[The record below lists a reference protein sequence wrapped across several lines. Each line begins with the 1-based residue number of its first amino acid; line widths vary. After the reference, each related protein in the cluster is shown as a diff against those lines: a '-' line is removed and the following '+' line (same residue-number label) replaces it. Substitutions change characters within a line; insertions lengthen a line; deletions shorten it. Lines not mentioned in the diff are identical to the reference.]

1 MRLNEKDR
9 LPGERRVSVEYFS
22 DVLCVWAYGGQI
34 RLDELKQNYGDQL
47 EIAHRFLPLF
57 AATGERLHREWAA
70 RGGQAAYAAHVQ
82 AIAST
87 WSHVALHPR
96 VWREDVPA
104 SSMPAHL
111 FLKAVQLLAQRGR
124 LGETEKDAT
133 GRFEAAAWRVRCAFF
148 EEARNV
154 AHQRVLDDI
163 ARALDL
169 PLDEI
174 EDLIENG
181 EAHAALQLDVE
192 AKERYQ
198 VPGSPTLVLN
208 EGRQRLYGNVG
219 YRVIEANVTELLRDP
234 RSGEASWC

>member
-1 MRLNEKDR
+1 MNKEDR
-9 LPGERRVSVEYFS
+9 AAGERGVSVDYFS

-34 RLDELKQNYGDQL
+34 RMDELTRNYRRRLQVTY
-47 EIAHRFLPLF
+47 RFLPLF
-57 AATGERLHREWAA
+57 AATGERLRREWGA
-70 RGGQAAYAAHVQ
+70 RGGQAGYAAHVQ
-82 AIAST
+82 AVASA
-87 WSHVALHPR
+87 WSHVALDPR
-96 VWREDVPA
+96 VWREDLPA
-104 SSMPAHL
+104 SSTPAHL

-124 LGETEKDAT
+124 LGEIHQDAT

-154 AHQRVLDDI
+154 AHQKVLDAI
-163 ARALDL
+163 GRALDL
-169 PLDEI
+169 PLGEI
-174 EDLIENG
+174 DSLIESG
-181 EAHAALQLDVE
+181 EAHAALHLDVE

-234 RSGEASWC
+234 RSGEATWC